1 MMRRTLAVVPLLSML
16 MLQTSVR
23 TAVHDNFFSCTMFP
37 GPEGTQL
44 QLVFVVH
51 YAPVPSGAHQV
62 VLLVSDQQT
71 YPCMNY
77 QLDGGTSVAG
87 QTIRVTMSGRVIKPD
102 VCMTATGPA
111 QYQAALPIAPG
122 TYDLDFAQG
131 GAVDRYRLTVTASAI
146 SITTIESSFTRPA
159 ADLQH

>member
-1 MMRRTLAVVPLLSML
+1 MRRTLMVVPLLSLL

-23 TAVHDNFFSCTMFP
+23 TNVHGNYFSCRMFP

-51 YAPVPSGAHQV
+51 YAPVSAGPRHV
-62 VLLVSDQQT
+62 LLLVSDQQT

-77 QLDGGTSVAG
+77 QLDGGTNVAG

-102 VCMTATGPA
+102 ACMTATGPA

-122 TYDLDFAQG
+122 TYDLDFTQG

-146 SITTIESSFTRPA
+146 SITTIESSFTRPEP
-159 ADLQH
+159 